1 MERKWASELYFG
13 FKSHPAWVSK
23 CDFIYLSHTTNTG
36 IFIPILAG
44 RSAVWMQQKYTYLF
58 KREDLPAP

>member
-1 MERKWASELYFG
+1 MERKWALELYFV

-44 RSAVWMQQKYTYLF
+44 RSAVWMHTSLLF